1 MWSSVL
7 FTIAAILGLLVA
19 TVLYIYGRFGRRP
32 HGPPSSALPLADAG
46 TELDRYLAP
55 LVDAQA
61 GANGVA
67 LVSDN
72 IEALVVRAH
81 AARRAGRS
89 LDLQYYYWKGDLT
102 GLLLAR
108 EILAAADRG
117 VRVRLLLD
125 DINAGI
131 HDRMCIA
138 LDAHPHI
145 DVRLFNPSRARTD
158 RFRRGFE
165 MAIRAFSATRRM
177 HNKLWVAD
185 GRVAIAGGRNIG
197 DAYFDA
203 AELSNFRDLDV
214 WMVGP
219 VLDQASA
226 MFDRYWNSA
235 SVLPI
240 AALRTPRKQYLPALR
255 EAVDGLARTPA
266 GRFYLERI
274 DKAAEEAEIYHGT
287 RQLHWSSD
295 IRLASDPPE
304 KALMQRRQN
313 WLLRELFP
321 LIEAATRDLRI
332 ISPYFIPG
340 VAGTR
345 ELAAIVSRGARVA
358 VLTNSLAATDV
369 AAVHGGYVKY
379 RRKLIRAG
387 VALFE
392 LKEQGDVAEGH
403 RMTLFGRRNAS
414 LHSKAFVVDGL
425 NGFVGS
431 MNFDPR
437 SASLNTEMGVVFQD
451 AALAGELASMFE
463 EETSPAISYR
473 VDIEGSRLIWRDR
486 ANGSERLVRHE
497 PDASLTRRMI
507 AGLIRILPIES
518 QL

>member
-1 MWSSVL
+1 
-7 FTIAAILGLLVA
+7 
-19 TVLYIYGRFGRRP
+19 
-32 HGPPSSALPLADAG
+32 
-46 TELDRYLAP
+46 
-55 LVDAQA
+55 
-61 GANGVA
+61 
-67 LVSDN
+67 
-72 IEALVVRAH
+72 
-81 AARRAGRS
+81 
-89 LDLQYYYWKGDLT
+89 
-102 GLLLAR
+102 
-108 EILAAADRG
+108 
-117 VRVRLLLD
+117 
-125 DINAGI
+125 
-131 HDRMCIA
+131 
-138 LDAHPHI
+138 
-145 DVRLFNPSRARTD
+145 
-158 RFRRGFE
+158 
-165 MAIRAFSATRRM
+165 
-177 HNKLWVAD
+177 
-185 GRVAIAGGRNIG
+185 
-197 DAYFDA
+197 
-203 AELSNFRDLDV
+203 
-214 WMVGP
+214 
-219 VLDQASA
+219 
-226 MFDRYWNSA
+226 
-235 SVLPI
+235 
-240 AALRTPRKQYLPALR
+240 
-255 EAVDGLARTPA
+255 
-266 GRFYLERI
+266 
-274 DKAAEEAEIYHGT
+274 
-287 RQLHWSSD
+287 
-295 IRLASDPPE
+295 
-304 KALMQRRQN
+304 
-313 WLLRELFP
+313 
-321 LIEAATRDLRI
+321 LRI